1 MERTTDGS
9 HQFRIAASGN
19 FFSCQLLKGAYY
31 RIIPHR
37 SSLNNHVLPQLTCVF
52 EAQDFIQA
60 VFYYRI
66 RKSCRNVRYGS
77 SLAHRLFHFRVHKHS
92 TACTQVIRMCCLAS
106 LPAKLLHRI
115 PQRPGKSFEERAATG
130 RTGFIDFN
138 AVDNAAAH
146 EHRLHVLSADIENE
160 RHIFL

>member
-1 MERTTDGS
+1 MERTTDGA
-9 HQFRIAASGN
+9 HQFRIAASEN
-19 FFSCQLLKGAYY
+19 FFSRQLLKGTHH

-37 SSLNNHVLPQLTCVF
+37 TSLNNRILPQLTCIF

-60 VFYYRI
+60 VLYHRI
-66 RKSCRNVRYGS
+66 RKSRRNVRYGS
-77 SLAHRLFHFRVHKHS
+77 SLAHRLFYLRVHKYRA
-92 TACTQVIRMCCLAS
+92 ACAQVIRMCCPAS
-106 LPAKLLHRI
+106 LLAKLLHRI
-115 PQRPGKSFEERAATG
+115 TQRPGKSFEERAATG

-160 RHIFL
+160 RYVFL